1 MALDEPKDN
10 DQIFTIDGFT
20 YAIDKG
26 LLESVQP
33 VTIDFKSIGFHITAT
48 MSPALNRSCSGH

>member
-10 DQIFTIDGFT
+10 DEIFTIDGFT

-26 LLESVQP
+26 LLEATQP

-48 MSPALNRSCSGH
+48 RPPGVNGSCC